1 MRILAAIAVMSL
13 LLLYVGE
20 RVDVVRVGYH
30 VERLKLKKVAIQREH
45 DELRVTV
52 SKLTSPERIERA
64 ATDRLGMVPPRQ
76 GQVILVRLEPDAP
89 SDRKP
94 GRPEVRLASHGPREP
109 GLRIP

>member
-1 MRILAAIAVMSL
+1 MRILAALAVLAL

-20 RVDVVRVGYH
+20 RVDVVRVGYQ

-52 SKLTSPERIERA
+52 SKLTSPERIERT

-76 GQVILVRLEPDAP
+76 GQVILVRLEPESP

-94 GRPEVRLASHGPREP
+94 VRPEVRLARHDLREP
-109 GLRIP
+109 GGRIP